1 MKKLCHSTKQKYLN
15 HSTLHGT
22 WRVIPVHRILQLE
35 LPIHRILQLELP
47 IQFLNFLL
55 KYFVGERLISITYV
69 FISFKQML
77 AKIQLVLIIS
87 IQ

>member
-1 MKKLCHSTKQKYLN
+1 MKKLCHSTEQKYLN

-22 WRVIPVHRILQLE
+22 WRVIPV
-35 LPIHRILQLELP
+35 HRILQLELP